1 MRFSYMSRTIEII
14 SSSSYRIILFEDF
27 MLVLSLYSIESLI
40 YVGSLAFIIFKIFK
54 NRYLYWTQIIFCSY
68 KYV

>member
-1 MRFSYMSRTIEII
+1 MSRTIEII

-54 NRYLYWTQIIFCSY
+54 NRYLY
-68 KYV
+68 